1 MCVRV
6 DVFVCMCVGVRMCAC
21 VCVISVEMKP
31 ELQRVLESRK
41 RDQLIKQRKEEK
53 EAHRK
58 LSPLEA
64 ELMRRHRRL
73 EEVSA
78 FPSDGFSQEDS
89 NSHFRLGTFLFSCF
103 FLQLDEQLQ
112 KEQQEEMRAPEFI
125 KVKENLRRT
134 SLPNDEKEV

>member
-1 MCVRV
+1 MY
-6 DVFVCMCVGVRMCAC
+6 MCAC

-78 FPSDGFSQEDS
+78 FPPDDFSQEDS
-89 NSHFRLGTFLFSCF
+89 NSHFRLETFLFSWF
-103 FLQLDEQLQ
+103 FY
-112 KEQQEEMRAPEFI
+112 
-125 KVKENLRRT
+125 
-134 SLPNDEKEV
+134 S